1 MLEEWI
7 RNIPMSLVERI
18 VADTRVRGSRIWGL
32 ATTELQRRRGLLFQA
47 A

>member
-7 RNIPMSLVERI
+7 RNIPLTLVERI
-18 VADTRVRGSRIWGL
+18 VADRAVQGSPIWAL
-32 ATTELQRRRGLLFQA
+32 AKAELGRRRDRRDRA